1 MNEWKN
7 EWMSKWLAQREKEWM
22 GEQLDMDKSEIT
34 EKNEWMIELIAQ
46 VKIKKKNKWVSG

>member
-1 MNEWKN
+1 MKN

-22 GEQLDMDKSEIT
+22 GEQLDMDQSEIK

-46 VKIKKKNKWVSG
+46 SKNKETE